1 MTDTRRGAGSRTS
14 PAALVRAPLLALAD
28 MPWVPFAAAL
38 IAFGVDMLTPR
49 AIIDF
54 YVIPVLLCLRAR
66 SPRVPLY
73 IAALCTPLM
82 AIGYELSPEVGLP
95 PLIALINLLSILII
109 VWGGAL
115 MIASRLKAGAAAK
128 DAQDRAWSSE
138 QRFRVMA
145 DGAPAMIWVTNS
157 QGLVEFVNREY
168 CEFLGVTQEQVRRS
182 SWQMPVHPDDA
193 HAYTQIHAAALA
205 NHASFRSRVRVRHAT
220 GDWRWVESSASPRF
234 SESGAFLGHVGLSPD
249 ITSTVRAQQQLE
261 QADQRK
267 DEFLAML
274 SHELRNP
281 LAPIR
286 TAADILETAGVTPE
300 QLRWASGMIRRQAV
314 RMAGL
319 LDDLFDVARIG
330 EGKLT
335 LSLQLASFASI
346 IDAAIEVAEPA
357 LDRKNH
363 RLSIS
368 LPAEPAMLRA
378 DPLRLSQVFSNLL
391 TNAAKYTDPG
401 GRIELFAADDD
412 GRLTVSVKDNG
423 IGIPAEALTRVFAL
437 FSQMESTNARAE
449 GGMGIGLAL
458 AQGIVELHGGAIE
471 ARSRG
476 HGHGS
481 EFIVTLPLAATAAGA
496 ASSPDGQ
503 RSGASGDRCRVLIAD
518 DNKDAADSLATLL
531 ALAGHEL
538 RVAYDGLAALSAARE
553 IHPQMALLD
562 IDMPG
567 LDGYAVAQALRA
579 EPWASQLAIV
589 AITGWGNQQSAR
601 RAEEAGFDAHL
612 VKPVDPERIKMLL
625 RDRSKPGMAHRAV
638 AADRATNEASAPNK
652 SAKGG
657 RSSDRA

>member
-1 MTDTRRGAGSRTS
+1 
-14 PAALVRAPLLALAD
+14 VPLLALAD

-38 IAFGVDMLTPR
+38 IAFGVDMMTPR

-66 SPRVPLY
+66 SPRIPLY
-73 IAALCTPLM
+73 VAALCTPLM
-82 AIGYELSPEVGLP
+82 AIGYGLSPEMGSPRAISLV
-95 PLIALINLLSILII
+95 NLVSILII

-115 MIASRLKAGAAAK
+115 MIASRLKASAAAK
-128 DAQDRAWSSE
+128 EAQDRAWSTE
-138 QRFRVMA
+138 QQFRVMA
-145 DGAPAMIWVTNS
+145 DGAPAMIWVSNA
-157 QGLVEFVNREY
+157 QGMVEFVNREY
-168 CEFLGVTQEQVRRS
+168 CEFLGVTQEEVRRET
-182 SWQMPVHPDDA
+182 WRMPVHPDDTDV
-193 HAYTQIHAAALA
+193 YTKTHAAALA
-205 NHASFRSRVRVRHAT
+205 NQASFRSRVRVRHAT
-220 GDWRWVESSASPRF
+220 GDWRWVESSASARF
-234 SESGAFLGHVGLSPD
+234 SESGVFLGHVGLSPD
-249 ITSTVRAQQQLE
+249 ITATVRAQQQLE

-286 TAADILETAGVTPE
+286 NAADILEAASVTPE

-319 LDDLFDVARIG
+319 LDDLFDVARIA
-330 EGKLT
+330 EGKLA
-335 LSLQLASFASI
+335 LSLQQASFPAI
-346 IDAAIEVAEPA
+346 IDAAVEVTKPA
-357 LDRKNH
+357 FDRKRH
-363 RLSIS
+363 RLNVN
-368 LPAEPAMLRA
+368 LPAEPTMLRA

-401 GRIELFAADDD
+401 GRIELTAAADN
-412 GRLTVSVKDNG
+412 GRLKVSVKDNG

-458 AQGIVELHGGAIE
+458 AKGIVELHGGAIE
-471 ARSRG
+471 AQSRG
-476 HGHGS
+476 RGHGS
-481 EFIVTLPLAATAAGA
+481 EFIVTLPVAVAPAAAD
-496 ASSPDGQ
+496 SSPDGQ
-503 RSGASGDRCRVLIAD
+503 RTATSGDRCRVLIAD
-518 DNKDAADSLATLL
+518 DNRDAADSLATLL
-531 ALAGHEL
+531 TLAGHDM

-553 IHPQMALLD
+553 FHPEMALLD

-567 LDGYAVAQALRA
+567 LDGYAVAEALRA
-579 EPWASQLAIV
+579 EPWAAQLAIV

-612 VKPVDPERIKMLL
+612 VKPVDPERIKSLL
-625 RDRSKPGMAHRAV
+625 RSRGKPGPGRPRA
-638 AADRATNEASAPNK
+638 AANWETREASAPNRGTQ
-652 SAKGG
+652 GG